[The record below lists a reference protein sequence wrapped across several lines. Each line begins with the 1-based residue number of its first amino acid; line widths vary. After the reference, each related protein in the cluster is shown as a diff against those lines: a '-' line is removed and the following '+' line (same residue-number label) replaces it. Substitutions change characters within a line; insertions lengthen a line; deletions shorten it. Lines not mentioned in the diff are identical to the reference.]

1 MKLVKTLLI
10 VAVLSNTLFALELV
24 KVKTIVVDGS
34 VYKNGSWTQK

>member
-24 KVKTIVVDGS
+24 KVKPIVVDNS
-34 VYKNGSWTQK
+34 IYKNGSWIQK